1 MREAAAIKQNK
12 QIFSTVIILIFAF
25 WLMAFSL
32 FSPGAAAD
40 SARRALSLCAG
51 SVIPSLAVF
60 VICAKILIKT
70 GFCEKLA
77 ATPVRRICPLLGM
90 SCGGFVA
97 FLIGLI
103 SGFPMGAVAL
113 SELVLRGDI
122 TKKEAE
128 SLMPFCNNAGP
139 AFVIGTVGASFF
151 GSAGFGAVLFAAQTA
166 AAVTAVLLT
175 AGKRRGM
182 LLLGKSERF
191 RDTAKEKASAARI
204 VSSSVSEGAAAL
216 LSVCGFVVFFCVLS
230 DSLLALFSALKWDM
244 SDLGGALLRGFFEI
258 SGGFAAFGGI
268 RGISMPVI
276 SAVSG
281 AMLGFGGIS
290 VYMQAA
296 DRAGAASLDMRSY
309 LPGKLICSL
318 LCAVYAVIF
327 SALLRSAFAAV
338 TVGFAVLFG
347 GLIMTVAGFVKNKGF
362 FKKRVEK

>member
-1 MREAAAIKQNK
+1 MREVAAIKQNK
-12 QIFSTVIILIFAF
+12 QIFSIISVLIFAF

-32 FSPGAAAD
+32 FSPGETAA
-40 SARRALSLCAG
+40 SARAALSLCAR

-77 ATPVRRICPLLGM
+77 RTPMARLCPLLGM

-97 FLIGLI
+97 FLIGLV

-122 TKKEAE
+122 TKEEAE

-139 AFVIGTVGASFF
+139 AFVVGTVGASFF

-166 AAVTAVLLT
+166 AAITAVLLT
-175 AGKRRGM
+175 AKKRRGM
-182 LLLGKSERF
+182 LLSEKSERS
-191 RDTAKEKASAARI
+191 REAAKEKLSAARV

-230 DSLLALFSALKWDM
+230 DSLLALFSALKWNIGE
-244 SDLGGALLRGFFEI
+244 LGGALLRGFFEI
-258 SGGFAAFGGI
+258 SGGFAALGGVHDV
-268 RGISMPVI
+268 SAPVML
-276 SAVSG
+276 ALSG

-296 DRAGAASLDMRSY
+296 DRAGAASLSMARY
-309 LPGKLICSL
+309 LSGKL
-318 LCAVYAVIF
+318 LCALFCAAYTVVF
-327 SALLRSAFAAV
+327 SAFMGHVAAAV
-338 TVGFAVLFG
+338 AIGAAAFAVLLG
-347 GLIMTVAGFVKNKGF
+347 AAVMGFVKNKGF
-362 FKKRVEK
+362 FKKGVEK